1 MFWITFLVS
10 GLIVASVPWL
20 ASHFSNR
27 IAGYVVLIPVVMII
41 SFTVQYR
48 AHGAKATIEMIQGTL
63 YGLPA
68 LLVFGLVA
76 IILIKNNLALPL
88 VMILSV
94 SGWLL
99 SLLAI
104 NSILGK

>member
-1 MFWITFLVS
+1 MFWITFFVS

-27 IAGYVVLIPVVMII
+27 IAGYVVLIPIMMLV

-48 AHGAKATIEMIQGTL
+48 AHGTKATIEMIQGTL
-63 YGLPA
+63 YGLPT

-88 VMILSV
+88 AMTLSL

-104 NSILGK
+104 NFILGK